1 MQRKRIIK
9 VGVALVSVSIGAYYG
24 KEIRDGYIGALRFGR
39 TAVAVGTKIIFSF
52 PISFDSL
59 I

>member
-39 TAVAVGTKIIFSF
+39 TAVAVRTKIIFSF
-52 PISFDSL
+52 PISFNS
-59 I
+59 